1 MGLFILHDEGDKMVK
16 KVDTTAIKFN
26 QAGIIIFTLLG
37 FVLDQ
42 PYLVLF
48 VGLVLA
54 VGTILPNAGLFKQ
67 IYLKLLKPNRIL
79 KANIIDDDPT
89 PHQFAQGVG
98 ALFLL
103 ASSAALLVFNSPSLG
118 WTLAWIVIILAG
130 INLFFNFC
138 AGCFVYYQLDK
149 FGLMP
154 HPSSESK

>member
-1 MGLFILHDEGDKMVK
+1 MVK

-26 QAGIIIFTLLG
+26 QACIIIFTLLG

-48 VGLVLA
+48 VGVVLA

-67 IYLKLLKPNRIL
+67 IYLKLLKPNNIL
-79 KANIIDDDPT
+79 KANVIHDEPA

-103 ASSAALLVFNSPSLG
+103 TSSVALLLFNSPGLG
-118 WTLAWIVIILAG
+118 WVLAWIVIILAG

-149 FGLMP
+149 FGLLP
-154 HPSSESK
+154 HPGAESK

>member
-1 MGLFILHDEGDKMVK
+1 MSK
-16 KVDTTAIKFN
+16 KVDTTALKFN
-26 QAGIIIFTLLG
+26 QAMIITFTLLG
-37 FVLDQ
+37 FLFNQ

-54 VGTILPNAGLFKQ
+54 LGTIVPRASLFKQ
-67 IYLKLLKPNRIL
+67 FYLKLLKPNNLL
-79 KANIIDDDPT
+79 KPRVIDDDPT

-103 ASSAALLVFNSPSLG
+103 AGSSLLLTFNNELAG

-130 INLFFNFC
+130 VNLFLGFC

-149 FGLMP
+149 VGLIP
-154 HPSSESK
+154 HPQSSKE

>member
-1 MGLFILHDEGDKMVK
+1 
-16 KVDTTAIKFN
+16 
-26 QAGIIIFTLLG
+26 
-37 FVLDQ
+37 VLDQ

-48 VGLVLA
+48 VGVVLA

-67 IYLKLLKPNRIL
+67 IYLKLLKPNNIL
-79 KANIIDDDPT
+79 KANVIHDEPA

-103 ASSAALLVFNSPSLG
+103 TSSVALLLFNSPGLG
-118 WTLAWIVIILAG
+118 WVLAWIVIILAG

-149 FGLMP
+149 FGLLP
-154 HPSSESK
+154 HPGAESK